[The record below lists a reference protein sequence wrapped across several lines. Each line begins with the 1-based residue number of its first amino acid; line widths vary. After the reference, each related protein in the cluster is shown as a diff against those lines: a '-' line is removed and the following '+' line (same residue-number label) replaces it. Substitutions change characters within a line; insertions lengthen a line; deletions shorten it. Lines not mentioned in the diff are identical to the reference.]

1 MKFIRQFSS
10 FLTTLKSFV
19 LPLLLH
25 KTVHALNHWFSSCT
39 TLVARVHCKCIG
51 LGCIITI
58 LSSVAIFDFLLPPP
72 RSKKCHKNLW
82 KCRDFWLWHS
92 EEQKIYL
99 SQCKLFSGF
108 LHHQTVFPR
117 TSKKGLT
124 GKRERET
131 LHTIDNEV
139 WYCVTNVW
147 IFAFWNCDG
156 GSEIYVLCYARTI
169 ASITFSSIYS
179 RF

>member
-1 MKFIRQFSS
+1 MHTIIYSPRRVFLVFWSTSYFDSLYQILTLSPRENQLLLALLKFIRQFSS

-58 LSSVAIFDFLLPPP
+58 LSSVAIFDFLLPP

-82 KCRDFWLWHS
+82 KCRDFWL
-92 EEQKIYL
+92 
-99 SQCKLFSGF
+99 
-108 LHHQTVFPR
+108 
-117 TSKKGLT
+117 
-124 GKRERET
+124 
-131 LHTIDNEV
+131 
-139 WYCVTNVW
+139 
-147 IFAFWNCDG
+147 
-156 GSEIYVLCYARTI
+156 
-169 ASITFSSIYS
+169 
-179 RF
+179 

>member
-1 MKFIRQFSS
+1 MQFDTESLIQDLNNALKSHKSGRAGIFFYSPSHNFYQHRCLNYVCTFNQQTQSCKNQPKRSYFLIVKIPQDFQKIFGILGDFHKTFGIGDSKILKFIRQFSS

-58 LSSVAIFDFLLPPP
+58 LSSVAIFDFLLPP

-82 KCRDFWLWHS
+82 KCRDFWL
-92 EEQKIYL
+92 
-99 SQCKLFSGF
+99 
-108 LHHQTVFPR
+108 
-117 TSKKGLT
+117 
-124 GKRERET
+124 
-131 LHTIDNEV
+131 
-139 WYCVTNVW
+139 
-147 IFAFWNCDG
+147 
-156 GSEIYVLCYARTI
+156 
-169 ASITFSSIYS
+169 
-179 RF
+179 